1 MLSSLLQNEFEHFR
15 IFYPPFDG
23 TGRTREGVGMHFM
36 GKFDPQDFAPGLAS
50 KQSIEAKARSD
61 N

>member
-1 MLSSLLQNEFEHFR
+1 MLSSLLQNEFEHVP

-36 GKFDPQDFAPGLAS
+36 GKFDP
-50 KQSIEAKARSD
+50 
-61 N
+61 

>member
-1 MLSSLLQNEFEHFR
+1 
-15 IFYPPFDG
+15 
-23 TGRTREGVGMHFM
+23 M

-61 N
+61 NWYPYSRLFI